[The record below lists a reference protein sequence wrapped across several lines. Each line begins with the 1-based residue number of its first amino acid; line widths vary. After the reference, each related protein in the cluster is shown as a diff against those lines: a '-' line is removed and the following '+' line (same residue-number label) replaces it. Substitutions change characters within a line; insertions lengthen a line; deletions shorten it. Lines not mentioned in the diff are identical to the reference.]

1 MPAVFTIANRPAG
14 YDQTQKKFCLT
25 GTTLITGTYTSGTG
39 ITPNFATGILN
50 ADSSSYVLPPTYDG
64 PNGPG
69 LGVPQTVWLQ
79 APGGYTINFIGG
91 VYRIY
96 SAAGTELSTGTV
108 PVAISG
114 AGIATQAEFL
124 RG

>member
-1 MPAVFTIANRPAG
+1 MPAIFTIANRPAG

-39 ITPNFATGILN
+39 IAPTFNNIVDLQSNP
-50 ADSSSYVLPPTYDG
+50 YVLPPTYDG

-69 LGVPQTVWLQ
+69 LGVPQTIWTQ
-79 APGGYTINFIGG
+79 APAGYTINYIGG

-96 SAAGTELSTGTV
+96 SAAGTELTTGTV
-108 PVAISG
+108 PAAISG
-114 AGIATQAEFL
+114 AGIPTQAEFL